1 MEHKIE
7 RMIAAWVD
15 ENQEYL
21 IDELKDFLRIPS
33 LTGHEGE
40 AQKFVKAQ
48 YEKLGMEI
56 DVFEPDVKELFEKY
70 PEIAQFPTSFE
81 PELDLVI
88 STSDV
93 CSYEQWLESGYA
105 DRLNYKGRPNV
116 VGICKGTGGGRSLI
130 LNGHIDSVTLGDL
143 KRWEHD
149 PFGAEQV
156 GTRIY
161 ARGSSDMKGGILA
174 CVKALETLRAIG
186 VKLSGDVICESAVN
200 EEHAGNGTL
209 ACVARGYKADAAIC
223 ADGGF
228 LIRTR
233 SGGGIY
239 WKISFVGREVHTG
252 GRWRGG
258 QLYGVSAIEKAAL
271 VINALCKM
279 EQEENKDGV
288 RLSLGIGTIS
298 GGTYATN
305 TARECS
311 ISGVAY
317 FTADM
322 GVGEDGLKRVKGLL
336 RDAINQASKDD
347 PWLEE
352 HRPELSFL
360 HYDDAYVYPEG
371 HELLPVLIGA
381 GEDMLGKTLPIGDV
395 SALDARH
402 LGNRGNTPCLICGPG
417 NGPAHA
423 PNEFIDI
430 VDYLNYIKF
439 LALAV
444 YKWCG

>member
-1 MEHKIE
+1 MKNKIE
-7 RMIAAWVD
+7 QMIASWVD

-21 IDELKDFLRIPS
+21 INELKDFLRIPS

-48 YEKLGMEI
+48 YEKLGMDV

-70 PEIAQFPTSFE
+70 PEIAQFPTSWE

-88 STSDV
+88 PTSDI
-93 CSYEQWLESGYA
+93 CTYEKWLESGYA
-105 DRLNYKGRPNV
+105 DKLNYKDRPNV
-116 VGICKGTGGGRSLI
+116 VGTLKGTGGGRSLI
-130 LNGHIDSVTLGDL
+130 LNGHIDSVTGGDIN
-143 KRWEHD
+143 RWEHD

-174 CVKALETLRAIG
+174 CVKALKALQEIG
-186 VKLSGDVICESAVN
+186 VKLRGDVICQSAVN

-209 ACVARGYKADAAIC
+209 ACVAKGYTADAAIC

-228 LIRTR
+228 LIRTQ

-239 WKISFVGREVHTG
+239 WKIHLSGREVHTG
-252 GRWRGG
+252 GRWHGA
-258 QLYGVSAIEKAAL
+258 QMYGVSAIEKAAL

-279 EQEENKDGV
+279 EQQENADGV
-288 RLSLGIGTIS
+288 RLSLGIGTIN

-317 FTADM
+317 FTAAM
-322 GVGEDGLKRVKGLL
+322 GVGDDGIKRIKELL
-336 RDAINQASKDD
+336 RSAINQASDND
-347 PWLEE
+347 PWLSE

-371 HELLPVLIGA
+371 HDLLPVLLSA
-381 GEDMLGKTLPIGDV
+381 GEDMLGKTLPIGAV

-402 LGNRGNTPCLICGPG
+402 LGNRGNIPCLICGPG

-423 PNEFIDI
+423 PNEFIDT

-444 YKWCG
+444 YKWCK